1 MIAAVA
7 TRRNPPPSPT
17 LTEVVAQGD
26 RRESLE
32 AIREVLAVLLDQRG
46 HTPGCECEC
55 GTGGDG
61 RVVAQVSKELREV
74 LRELDALPTA
84 ERVTPLDKLAGA
96 VSDDLAARRADRLA
110 TAAGT

>member
-1 MIAAVA
+1 M
-7 TRRNPPPSPT
+7 
-17 LTEVVAQGD
+17 VAQGD

-32 AIREVLAVLLDQRG
+32 AIREVLAVLLQAAG

-55 GTGGDG
+55 GAGGDG

-84 ERVTPLDKLAGA
+84 ERVTPLDKLAGGIA
-96 VSDDLAARRADRLA
+96 DELAARRRPDRG
-110 TAAGT
+110 AAPTGT

>member
-1 MIAAVA
+1 MA
-7 TRRNPPPSPT
+7 TRRKTTAPKPLPDI
-17 LTEVVAQGD
+17 VAQGD

-32 AIREVLAVLLDQRG
+32 AIREVLAVLLAQRG
-46 HTPGCECEC
+46 HELHCECEC
-55 GTGGDG
+55 GVGGDG

-96 VSDDLAARRADRLA
+96 VTDELAARRTDRG
-110 TAAGT
+110 TVAAGTSG

>member
-1 MIAAVA
+1 VA
-7 TRRNPPPSPT
+7 PRRKTPT
-17 LTEVVAQGD
+17 PRTLPDVVAQGD

-32 AIREVLAVLLDQRG
+32 AIREILALLLDQRG

-96 VSDDLAARRADRLA
+96 VNDDLAQRRATRVAD
-110 TAAGT
+110 AAGT